1 MKEFLK
7 PTIANIILFLILIII
22 STWFSSNLTYS
33 YGGWPLYFWPIKSFG
48 SAGFEMSEVAPSFLV
63 LNFIADIV
71 IWYLISC
78 LIIFVYNK
86 IKKKNRN

>member
-7 PTIANIILFLILIII
+7 PTIVNIILFLILIII
-22 STWFSSNLTYS
+22 STWFSSNLTYG
-33 YGGWPLYFWPIKSFG
+33 YGGWPLYFWPIKSLG
-48 SAGFEMSEVAPSFLV
+48 DAGFKIFEVAPPFSI

-78 LIIFVYNK
+78 LIIFIYNK
-86 IKKKNRN
+86 IKRK